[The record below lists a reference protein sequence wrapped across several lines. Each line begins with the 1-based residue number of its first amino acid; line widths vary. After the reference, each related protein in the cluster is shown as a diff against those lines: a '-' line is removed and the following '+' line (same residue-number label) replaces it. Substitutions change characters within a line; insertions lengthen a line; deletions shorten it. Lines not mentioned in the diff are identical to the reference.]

1 MATGHKREKKQPKDK
16 PWKDSKEFREMTKV
30 LGKNIRATRKHLGW
44 TLDVAAER
52 LQLDIAHLTRIE
64 RGTLN
69 PTLWSLHRIA
79 QGLGV
84 KLRDL
89 FEQPPASKVS
99 EVVRR

>member
-1 MATGHKREKKQPKDK
+1 MTTGSQGEEESKLKEKT
-16 PWKDSKEFREMTKV
+16 WKSSREFREMTKT
-30 LGKNIRATRKHLGW
+30 LGGNIRSTRRNLGW

-52 LQLDIAHLTRIE
+52 LQIDIAHLTRIE

-84 KLRDL
+84 KLKDL
-89 FEQPPASKVS
+89 LEQSPTQQGS
-99 EVVRR
+99 EAT